1 MEKPLTD
8 IDWREFSGGGLYTV
22 PMAARLLAT
31 KQDKIRSWV
40 EGYGHSKAEPILI
53 RQRPRVGGRTVLG
66 FLDLIESAFIRHFT
80 AIGYS
85 PQTIRKVARKLRD
98 RHGVDHPFAMDKR
111 FRADGKAIFEEVV
124 ADEGERRLVNLMND
138 NFEIVPVIEPTLF
151 DQVFYVDDVAGEW
164 TPLYQFPRVIMNPKI
179 SFGRPVV
186 KDIWI
191 PTETLFRA
199 YLNEGGEEAAAE
211 EFGVAP
217 EDVLAAAGFEQELE
231 NRVIH

>member
-1 MEKPLTD
+1 M
-8 IDWREFSGGGLYTV
+8 
-22 PMAARLLAT
+22 
-31 KQDKIRSWV
+31 
-40 EGYGHSKAEPILI
+40 
-53 RQRPRVGGRTVLG
+53 LG

-111 FRADGKAIFEEVV
+111 FRADGRAIFEEVV

-164 TPLYQFPRVIMNPKI
+164 NSILSIPAGDYESKDFIWATGGQRYLDPNGNSIPRLSK
-179 SFGRPVV
+179 
-186 KDIWI
+186 
-191 PTETLFRA
+191 
-199 YLNEGGEEAAAE
+199 
-211 EFGVAP
+211 
-217 EDVLAAAGFEQELE
+217 
-231 NRVIH
+231 